1 MKQTRR
7 SSDIYKPY
15 LNIFKLW
22 TCRLTGRRK
31 PASILPLIASR
42 KSWEIKKKHCQ
53 LPIEI
58 DALMIQTRACNSSS
72 SYPPSILRRLLM
84 ITPIQFPILLAA
96 KWQGPST
103 MFTSKGKDKGKSIKR
118 NSLRGQIRHTIQTA
132 FERVLVAAPLT
143 FSMHL
148 ELYPDEGGQT
158 QAETRKHLK
167 QP

>member
-1 MKQTRR
+1 
-7 SSDIYKPY
+7 
-15 LNIFKLW
+15 
-22 TCRLTGRRK
+22 
-31 PASILPLIASR
+31 
-42 KSWEIKKKHCQ
+42 
-53 LPIEI
+53 
-58 DALMIQTRACNSSS
+58 
-72 SYPPSILRRLLM
+72 
-84 ITPIQFPILLAA
+84 
-96 KWQGPST
+96 